1 MLKLFGMKNIFI
13 FITSL
18 FLICCQ
24 SQRYNIDKEK
34 KIIIQTDIVTF
45 YFPLNRVI
53 QYTIKNNDED
63 IGELYDIN
71 KEYVFHADSPSY
83 RINAATL
90 DQYIK
95 LNVALYGITKMLH
108 EKEAIVIDNETSN
121 GKWTEEEHKKFIE
134 ALYIYNCSWCDIRQ
148 YILTRSPDQIKSH
161 AQKFYKRLKDFKDD
175 SLGLDFTLD
184 SIKNLKDIINIVK
197 KKELESLSD
206 TKDKLLFILSE
217 KINFG
222 KKCGKTNKK
231 PKRENLIA
239 KPGEDLNKTI
249 DLLEDDNGND
259 YLWNDKNEL
268 ELSLD
273 TFSSGVDYKVNDF
286 KYFRKLSL

>member
-1 MLKLFGMKNIFI
+1 MDSKKYKKQNKNLFKYFKNVNLPSINSTVCSSGVTHDCSPLSNDCNNFLGKKRFVVRKGNIF
-13 FITSL
+13 
-18 FLICCQ
+18 
-24 SQRYNIDKEK
+24 R
-34 KIIIQTDIVTF
+34 
-45 YFPLNRVI
+45 
-53 QYTIKNNDED
+53 
-63 IGELYDIN
+63 
-71 KEYVFHADSPSY
+71 
-83 RINAATL
+83 
-90 DQYIK
+90 
-95 LNVALYGITKMLH
+95 
-108 EKEAIVIDNETSN
+108 IDNETSN

-197 KKELESLSD
+197 KKELESLSNIN
-206 TKDKLLFILSE
+206 DKLLFILSE

-222 KKCGKTNKK
+222 KKPSKKSKK
-231 PKRENLIA
+231 PKRESHIT
-239 KPGEDLNKTI
+239 KPDEDLNKKN
-249 DLLEDDNGND
+249 DLIEDDNGND

-273 TFSSGVDYKVNDF
+273 TFSFGVDYKLNDF
-286 KYFRKLSL
+286 IYFRKLSL